1 MDTNLIAAKL
11 SYHSYL
17 VDNDEAREVMR
28 EAAAAIEKLGCNAG
42 EELEEPTYMVVCDPQ
57 WVEFVARLKGRA
69 HNAIMNKYGYDVDSL
84 ETWARKTRRSRI
96 AALPN
101 VGKEAMKSIDN
112 TLASFGLALA
122 D

>member
-1 MDTNLIAAKL
+1 MDLKLIAAKL

-17 VDNDEAREVMR
+17 IEDEDAQKVMR
-28 EAAAAIEKLGCNAG
+28 EAADAIEKLGCNAG

-69 HNAIMNKYGYDVDSL
+69 HNAIMNKYGYNVDSL
-84 ETWARKTRRSRI
+84 ETWAKKTKRAKV

-112 TLASFGLALA
+112 VLASFDLALA